1 MKENSLCYITCI
13 RAHPPEQI
21 GSESEKDSKL
31 LEDFLIQFQ
40 NPLLLQDAVAL
51 EGLFMAAESLLSY
64 LVHIESF
71 TSADSRPTSI
81 RHSLGSAID
90 ATIEMAQILERLIYG
105 FL

>member
-1 MKENSLCYITCI
+1 MELNVHIDLCE
-13 RAHPPEQI
+13 A
-21 GSESEKDSKL
+21 L

-90 ATIEMAQILERLIYG
+90 ATIEMAQLLASRNSRGLVSVLG
-105 FL
+105 TLCSLGKLT